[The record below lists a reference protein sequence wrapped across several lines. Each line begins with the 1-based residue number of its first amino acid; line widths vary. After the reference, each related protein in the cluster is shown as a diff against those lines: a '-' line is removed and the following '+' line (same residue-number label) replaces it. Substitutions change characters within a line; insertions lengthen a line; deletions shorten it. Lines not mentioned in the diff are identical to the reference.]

1 MHGADRPS
9 HSTFHAFT
17 VCSRTD
23 GYQRVCHEPE
33 EIKRAAQTRQP
44 WTLDELVRTT
54 SGVVSFLETIG
65 KLIQTVLQ
73 HDTGDYLVINA
84 ENAAIVRGK
93 IADVLLLPHPTF
105 NQGSL
110 ISGEH
115 YTIGGLQCAR
125 QPPEV
130 LRWNCLLDGRACAY
144 PVTRRKTHSH
154 SRSPDIIYII
164 VECHCVL
171 VAIYPPL

>member
-17 VCSRTD
+17 VCSRPD
-23 GYQRVCHEPE
+23 GYQRVCHELE
-33 EIKRAAQTRQP
+33 EIKLAAQTRQP

-84 ENAAIVRGK
+84 ENAAIVRRK
-93 IADVLLLPHPTF
+93 ITEVLLYRT
-105 NQGSL
+105 Q
-110 ISGEH
+110 
-115 YTIGGLQCAR
+115 
-125 QPPEV
+125 
-130 LRWNCLLDGRACAY
+130 
-144 PVTRRKTHSH
+144 
-154 SRSPDIIYII
+154 RSIQ
-164 VECHCVL
+164 VV
-171 VAIYPPL
+171 

>member
-1 MHGADRPS
+1 MYGADRHF

-23 GYQRVCHEPE
+23 GYQRVCHELE

-54 SGVVSFLETIG
+54 SGVMSFLETIG

-73 HDTGDYLVINA
+73 HDTGNYLVINA

-93 IADVLLLPHPTF
+93 ITGVFLYRT
-105 NQGSL
+105 Q
-110 ISGEH
+110 
-115 YTIGGLQCAR
+115 
-125 QPPEV
+125 
-130 LRWNCLLDGRACAY
+130 
-144 PVTRRKTHSH
+144 HS
-154 SRSPDIIYII
+154 IQ
-164 VECHCVL
+164 VV
-171 VAIYPPL
+171 